1 MPKEFVV
8 DAKNHWSAHRVQT
21 TNMNVVGKH
30 YDVLAE
36 SDKSEAMILEHKNS
50 VACMFKIDNKYPE
63 AIKML

>member
-1 MPKEFVV
+1 
-8 DAKNHWSAHRVQT
+8 
-21 TNMNVVGKH
+21 MNVVGKQ

-50 VACMFKIDNKYPE
+50 VACMFKIDKKYPE